1 MSTIRV
7 NQIQDTSTNVAANIS
22 GGVVTFT
29 NTPLG
34 LPASITARDTVTASG
49 SSVEFTGIPSTAIRL
64 TLILMG
70 VSLNGDNENVI
81 IQLGTSGGFQTS
93 GYLSNSHYG
102 GAGVGRTDGFSL
114 FFGSGAGNVVSGAAV
129 IYNLG
134 SNKYASN
141 HSAKYNQNNG
151 LFGGGDVTLS
161 GTLDRLR
168 IKPYNTT
175 FDAGNLR
182 LLIE

>member
-29 NTPLG
+29 NTPIG
-34 LPASITARDTVTASG
+34 LPASITARDPVAASG
-49 SSVEFTGIPSTAIRL
+49 SSVEFTGIPSTAMRI

-70 VSLNGDNENVI
+70 VSLNGNGENVI
-81 IQLGTSGGFQTS
+81 VQLGTSSGFQTS
-93 GYLSNSHYG
+93 GYLSNSNYG
-102 GAGVGRTDGFSL
+102 GGGAGRTDGLSI
-114 FFGSGAGNVVSGAAV
+114 FFGSANGNLVSGSII
-129 IYNLG
+129 IYNFG
-134 SNKYASN
+134 SNKYVSN
-141 HSAKYNQNNG
+141 HTAKYNQVNG
-151 LFGGGDVTLS
+151 LFGGGDVTLG

-168 IKPYNTT
+168 IKPYATT
-175 FDAGNLR
+175 FDAGNFR